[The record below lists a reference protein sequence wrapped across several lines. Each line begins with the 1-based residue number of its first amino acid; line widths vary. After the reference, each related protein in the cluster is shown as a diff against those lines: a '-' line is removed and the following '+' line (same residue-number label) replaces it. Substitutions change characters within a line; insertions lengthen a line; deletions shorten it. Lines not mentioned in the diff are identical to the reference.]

1 VRKIISIL
9 LISTL
14 LFDAFGYIFVYL
26 QVGFYFKSDALIKI
40 NDYIPDNELEK
51 ITVAKADMLKKDL
64 AFEILNET
72 EITYGNKMYD
82 VYKIE
87 NDNDSVHY
95 YCICDDNE
103 SVLESAFAVYLKEKT
118 DTETKNSPIHNILD
132 NLIREAI
139 TSNITFDFKN
149 ESETQNYIPNQNST
163 YQIIFDIPTPPPR
176 A

>member
-1 VRKIISIL
+1 M

-95 YCICDDNE
+95 YCICDDN
-103 SVLESAFAVYLKEKT
+103 VFLVVP
-118 DTETKNSPIHNILD
+118 NSFSL
-132 NLIREAI
+132 
-139 TSNITFDFKN
+139 F
-149 ESETQNYIPNQNST
+149 
-163 YQIIFDIPTPPPR
+163 
-176 A
+176 